1 MVIKYKA
8 SNLLEDFN
16 LNAKTA
22 LPELSEMLGTE
33 IKKGTVLTE
42 VQCNVAFEH
51 YTKQAKSGDF
61 ANYLTKGEAKA
72 EPIAQPKAETV
83 APKVEQPAQ
92 PKPQLNNQPK
102 PQFNNQSR
110 PQNQNR
116 PQQNNKP
123 SYNNNNNSG
132 NNNQNKLANNNQP
145 KPQFNNQNKPQNN
158 NQPRPQQ
165 QQNNNQPR
173 PVNNEPLKRADGA
186 VVERPVTRSEERRV
200 GKEC

>member
-61 ANYLTKGEAKA
+61 ANYLNKTDAKA
-72 EPIAQPKAETV
+72 EPAVQPKA
-83 APKVEQPAQ
+83 EQPAQ
-92 PKPQLNNQPK
+92 PQL
-102 PQFNNQSR
+102 
-110 PQNQNR
+110 QNF
-116 PQQNNKP
+116 PAFI
-123 SYNNNNNSG
+123 SFTFFLIGSV
-132 NNNQNKLANNNQP
+132 LFSAIT
-145 KPQFNNQNKPQNN
+145 
-158 NQPRPQQ
+158 
-165 QQNNNQPR
+165 
-173 PVNNEPLKRADGA
+173 L
-186 VVERPVTRSEERRV
+186 
-200 GKEC
+200 